1 MENENKLPAENT
13 GSKEYHEELK
23 GSDADYAA
31 TGQDDQQ
38 SDPAEELKGSDAD
51 FADAG
56 ALDDHSASND
66 TPAEIDSAE
75 EKSSAD

>member
-13 GSKEYHEELK
+13 SSKKYHEELK

-56 ALDDHSASND
+56 ALDDHSAAND
-66 TPAEIDSAE
+66 TPAENDSAE